1 MAFRA
6 LTQVLRGNAP
16 PVEPGELIPDTF
28 VASDGSEHPV
38 DFERLVELGAAEKD
52 TPAKA
57 KSAKAKASEPPAEEP
72 PAEEPAEPDP
82 AAAPAE

>member
-1 MAFRA
+1 MGFRA
-6 LTQVLRGNAP
+6 LTQVMRGNAP

-28 VASDGSEHPV
+28 VDSDGTKQPV

-57 KSAKAKASEPPAEEP
+57 KAAKAKAEDPPAD
-72 PAEEPAEPDP
+72 PAAEPD
-82 AAAPAE
+82 AEAPAE